1 MPYNAPARQSRKG
14 SQPAKVGSDPQN
26 SVSQRGKYHSENY
39 SVPLKNSVGA
49 RPKKQGFQ
57 RAKNSSV

>member
-14 SQPAKVGSDPQN
+14 SQPAKVGPQN
-26 SVSQRGKYHSENY
+26 SVSQRGKYHRENY
-39 SVPLKNSVGA
+39 SVSLKNSVGA